1 MRLHKI
7 AIFDEISSKIAIL
20 CKRILLEKLQNN
32 RSQRHLVLRSRRIVH
47 LKAHETYL
55 YKSEIS
61 FILPQILLVQATF
74 EEGSKSWKIK
84 NYSIRKIDPSSMIAE
99 TKRN

>member
-47 LKAHETYL
+47 LKAHETYF

-61 FILPQILLVQATF
+61 FILLQILLMQATF
-74 EEGSKSWKIK
+74 EVGSKS
-84 NYSIRKIDPSSMIAE
+84 
-99 TKRN
+99 